1 MPGQQR
7 ALSGICGALGMGEHH
22 PGDGG
27 ASLWGLGSI
36 AWGGG
41 TTGQGDGPTD
51 TLPRG
56 WSSIAAEGCI
66 APGMGDHCPG
76 DTVPNPC

>member
-41 TTGQGDGPTD
+41 DDRTGGRTDGH
-51 TLPRG
+51 
-56 WSSIAAEGCI
+56 I
-66 APGMGDHCPG
+66 APGMEQHRCRGMHCPRDG
-76 DTVPNPC
+76 